1 MTQEMNTSVGSGNDL
16 GNEQSCEW
24 KRKEK
29 RFILNSEYRSRLL
42 QARIQDF
49 EMGGEFL

>member
-1 MTQEMNTSVGSGNDL
+1 MVVTQEMNTSVGSGNDL

-29 RFILNSEYRSRLL
+29 KVH
-42 QARIQDF
+42 F
-49 EMGGEFL
+49 ELRVQK